1 MNIEVKQVNGAEER
15 NTGKRHTH
23 EILSGVCLKIDESVF
38 KET

>member
-1 MNIEVKQVNGAEER
+1 MSVKVKQVNGAEER
-15 NTGKRHTH
+15 NARKRHTH